1 MSLLDIF
8 SSKTTLRDSG
18 LMVGSVDNHC
28 HLLPGVDDGITKM
41 ESTLSL
47 LSSMEEA
54 GVRECWFTPHIMEDI
69 PNKTEM
75 LKQRFD
81 EVKAEYKGS
90 LSLNLAAEYM
100 LDNLFTERLGA
111 GDLLVHKNQSVLVES
126 SCLVAPYGFESK
138 LEEIKHMGYFPIL
151 AHPERY
157 VFLDDHE
164 YRKLKKM
171 DVRFQ
176 LNITSLLGLYGPM
189 VKDKAEILLEKGMY
203 NYVGTDTHRTDRWLQ
218 MLDRKFKK
226 KYVDLLNN
234 IINN

>member
-1 MSLLDIF
+1 MSFFDLF
-8 SSKTTLRDSG
+8 SSKVTLRNSG
-18 LMVGSVDNHC
+18 LMTGSVDNHC
-28 HLLPGVDDGITKM
+28 HLLPAVDDGITKM

-69 PNKTEM
+69 PNRTEM

-90 LSLNLAAEYM
+90 VSLNLAAEYM
-100 LDNLFTERLGA
+100 LDNLFSERLKA
-111 GDLLVHKNQSVLVES
+111 NDLLVHKNQSILVES

-138 LEEIKHMGYFPIL
+138 LEEIKHAGYFPIL

-157 VFLDDHE
+157 VFLDKRE
-164 YRKLKKM
+164 YEKLKKM

-189 VKDKAEILLEKGMY
+189 VRDKAEFLLEKGMY
-203 NYVGTDTHRTDRWLQ
+203 NYVGTDTHRSDRWLQ
-218 MLDRKFKK
+218 MLDQKLRKKH
-226 KYVDLLNN
+226 VDLLSY

>member
-1 MSLLDIF
+1 MSFFDLF
-8 SSKTTLRDSG
+8 SSKVTLRNSG
-18 LMVGSVDNHC
+18 LMTCSVDNHC

-69 PNKTEM
+69 PNRTEM

-90 LSLNLAAEYM
+90 VSLNLAAEYM
-100 LDNLFTERLGA
+100 LDNLFSERLKA
-111 GDLLVHKNQSVLVES
+111 NDLLVHKNQSILVES

-138 LEEIKHMGYFPIL
+138 LEEIKHAGYFPIL

-157 VFLDDHE
+157 VFLDKRE
-164 YRKLKKM
+164 YEKLKKM

-189 VKDKAEILLEKGMY
+189 VRDKAEFLLEKGMY
-203 NYVGTDTHRTDRWLQ
+203 NYVGTDTHRSDRWLQ
-218 MLDRKFKK
+218 MLDQKLRKKH
-226 KYVDLLNN
+226 VDLLSY

>member
-1 MSLLDIF
+1 MSFFDLF

-18 LMVGSVDNHC
+18 LISGSVDNHC
-28 HLLPGVDDGITKM
+28 HLLPGVDDGISRM
-41 ESTLSL
+41 ESTLTL
-47 LSSMEEA
+47 LSAMEEA

-75 LKQRFD
+75 LRQRFE

-90 LSLNLAAEYM
+90 VILNLAAEYM
-100 LDNLFTERLGA
+100 LDNLFAERLKTN
-111 GDLLVHKNQSVLVES
+111 DLLVHKNQSILVES
-126 SCLVAPYGFESK
+126 SCLVAPYGFEAK
-138 LEEIKHMGYFPIL
+138 LEDIKHMGYFPIL

-157 VFLDDHE
+157 VFLDNRE
-164 YRKLKKM
+164 YEKLKKM

-189 VKDKAEILLEKGMY
+189 VKEKAEYLLEKGMY
-203 NYVGTDTHRTDRWLQ
+203 NYVGTDTHKTERWIQ
-218 MLDRKFKK
+218 MLDRKIKK